1 MARLPCIEEKD
12 RPEHAQLIA
21 DIRAQRGGRLS
32 HLYATLLN
40 SPPVAAGW
48 LHLLTAVRQQTKL
61 PGNYRELV
69 ILQVAVLNGAHYEYK
84 SHVPHALKEGITQ
97 QQIDALADWRN
108 SAAFDERMR
117 AVLAYGEAMT
127 RDIEV
132 PDPVFAAVHA
142 FLDDQE
148 TTELTAV
155 IAAYNLVSRFL
166 IALKVGT

>member
-12 RPEHAQLIA
+12 RPEHAKLIA

-40 SPPVAAGW
+40 SPAVAAGW
-48 LHLLTAVRQQTKL
+48 LHFLTAVRQHTKL
-61 PGNYRELV
+61 PGKYRELV
-69 ILQVAVLNGAHYEYK
+69 ILQVAVLNGADYEYK
-84 SHVPHALKEGITQ
+84 SHVPHALKEGVTQ
-97 QQIDALADWRN
+97 QQIDAIPDWQK
-108 SAAFDERMR
+108 SAAIDDRMR

-132 PDPVFAAVHA
+132 PDKVFDAVHA

-148 TTELTAV
+148 TMELTAT

-166 IALKVGT
+166 VALKVGS